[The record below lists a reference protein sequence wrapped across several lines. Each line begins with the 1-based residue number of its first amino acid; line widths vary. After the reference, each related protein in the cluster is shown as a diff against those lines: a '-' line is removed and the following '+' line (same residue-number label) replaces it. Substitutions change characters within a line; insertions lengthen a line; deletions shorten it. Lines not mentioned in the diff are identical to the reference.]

1 MAKQTATA
9 LLKRISKAKE
19 KKLKRESELQEAYRY
34 VLPLRDT
41 IRQKDSL
48 IERGI
53 IYDSTAKNAIEKYAT
68 KLQNLLTPA
77 WEEWLKI
84 QPGSDVPEEEA
95 GALQEQLDKVS
106 KVAFGHIHHSNFYTA
121 EHEAFLDLGI
131 STGGMIVEENL
142 RANEPS
148 LINCRSIPLS
158 EIIPENSSRGSIDTV
173 WREFKV
179 KVSEINDIWPDAD
192 VPESLNAKAN
202 NNEDYET
209 KVFEGV
215 VFNDK
220 TSDYCMYVI
229 SEEVKEIMYEEEGME
244 TSPFIIFRE
253 SVRPGDTLGFGRALR
268 ILEDVKTLNKM
279 AENALRADGIQS
291 MPIFTAVD
299 DGAFNPYNVVLQPGS
314 IIPVSSNDTANPSL
328 RPLDIS
334 SGYQLSENRMDQLR
348 AVINE
353 TFLAN
358 PFGSIDATPVRS
370 ATEIAAREADLF
382 QSTAAAFGRL
392 QTEFL
397 EKFMKRVIYI
407 LRSNGKVPDLK
418 VDGKETTIKF
428 TSPFAKM
435 QGSEKVKNTL
445 QWLGYIQAL
454 GPEVMGTATNIDRVP
469 ANLAKNMGIDKELY
483 NDATEVDANKQQIA
497 QMAQEAVQSGAVD
510 PAQMMGGG
518 GQAQAPMPIM

>member
-1 MAKQTATA
+1 MADATA
-9 LLKRISKAKE
+9 LLKRINKAKE

-34 VLPLRDT
+34 VLPTRDT

-48 IERGI
+48 VERGV

-84 QPGSDVPEEEA
+84 QPGSDVPEEEV
-95 GALQEQLDKVS
+95 GKLQEILDKVS
-106 KVAFGHIHHSNFYTA
+106 KIAFAHIHHSNFYTA

-131 STGGMIVEENL
+131 STGAIIVEENI
-142 RANEPS
+142 RTNEPS

-158 EIIPENSSRGSIDTV
+158 DIIPESSSRGSIDTV

-179 KVSEINDIWPDAD
+179 KVSEITQIWPAAE
-192 VPESLNAKAN
+192 VPESLKVKAGDDEN
-202 NNEDYET
+202 YET

-215 VFNDK
+215 VYNDK
-220 TSDYCMYVI
+220 ESDYTMYVI
-229 SEEVKEIMYEEEGME
+229 DEQTKTIMYQEDKME
-244 TSPFIIFRE
+244 TSPFIVFRE

-268 ILEDVKTLNKM
+268 ILEDIKTLNKM

-314 IIPVSSNDTANPSL
+314 IIPVSSNETANPSL
-328 RPLDIS
+328 RPLDVS
-334 SGYQLSENRMDQLR
+334 SGYQMSENRMEQLR

-358 PFGSIDATPVRS
+358 PYGSIEQTPVRS

-397 EKFMKRVIYI
+397 EKFMKRVVYI
-407 LRSNGKVPDLK
+407 LKSNGKIPDLK

-435 QGSEKVKNTL
+435 QGSEHVKNTL
-445 QWLGYIQAL
+445 QWLSYIQPL
-454 GPEVMGTATNIDRVP
+454 GQEIIGLTLNVDKVP

-483 NDATEVDANKQQIA
+483 KDSIEIDASKEQLK
-497 QMAQEAVQSGAVD
+497 QMAQEAMAQGASPQD
-510 PAQMMGGG
+510 LMGGG
-518 GQAQAPMPIM
+518 GGQPSPMPL